1 MIVADTTAFTP
12 FIIPPA
18 TEVTIDYELGGEDI
32 GDTSQGL
39 RSKLWQMRVIGDDVI
54 LSDGGGITYT
64 LFSAI
69 GITEASVSFD
79 QNMRPVVVY
88 VENEVTKLYWYD
100 PEDQAQ
106 VFDVLGSGITSPKA
120 SLDDSRAET
129 LNTSQVVISYI
140 KNGFLCVRL
149 QSERYIVEN
158 QLLEVD
164 PTVKLLKTGM
174 TLGNRFRWLA
184 VMQSE
189 VFPEASVASTLSKY
203 SPSTYTIQNK
213 ILPISQNENAPENS
227 VATSLIAGQT
237 YASRSKTTSGEWVD
251 VAVFTCWLRQA
262 IQKQVFNLLRRV
274 AKPSP
279 VQVENAINVA
289 LEAGK
294 QLGGITRYKVTT
306 TNVDVRNRTASF
318 EWKAQLTNAI
328 HSTTISGIVKP

>member
-1 MIVADTTAFTP
+1 MIVVDTVSSTP

-18 TEVTIDYELGGEDI
+18 TELTIDYELGGEDI

-39 RSKLWQMRVIGDDVI
+39 RSKLWQMRVMGGDVI
-54 LSDGGGITYT
+54 LSDGGLITYT

-88 VENEVTKLYWYD
+88 IEDGVTKLYWYD

-106 VFDVLGSGITSPKA
+106 VFDVLGSGIISPKA

-129 LNTSQVVISYI
+129 ISTSQVVISYI
-140 KNGFLCVRL
+140 RDGFLCVRL
-149 QSERYIVEN
+149 QSERYASENVLIEVE
-158 QLLEVD
+158 
-164 PTVKLLKTGM
+164 PATKLLKTGM
-174 TLGNRFRWLA
+174 TLGNRFRWRAASQL
-184 VMQSE
+184 E

-203 SPSTYTIQNK
+203 NPSTFTIQNK
-213 ILPISQNENAPENS
+213 ILPISPNENAPENS

-237 YASRSKTTSGEWVD
+237 YATRSKTTSGEWVD
-251 VAVFTCWLRQA
+251 VAVFICWLRQA
-262 IQKQVFNLLRRV
+262 IQKQVFNLLKRV

-279 VQVENAINVA
+279 LQIENSINVA

-294 QLGGITRYKVTT
+294 QLGGITRYRVRQT
-306 TNVDVRNRTASF
+306 DFDARNRTASF

-328 HSTTISGIVKP
+328 HSTTISGIVTP